1 MISRFRHAFRELVP
15 TTRSVLAKQ
24 DQLASVPIFPQ
35 IFPQISVRQFHHD
48 PSKYIGTTVLCV
60 RKDGEVI
67 VVADGQC
74 TQGSRVVKPNVV
86 KVRRIGTSGE
96 VITGF
101 AGATAD
107 AFTLFDRLE
116 AKLEEHPGQVRR
128 QNKLGAFAFL
138 TYSNLLTRS
147 AVELAKA
154 WRNDKY
160 LRKLDALMVVA
171 DDTVSLTIT
180 GGGDVLEPHDG
191 IIGIGS
197 GGDIALAAARAL
209 IDIPGMTAGQIAH
222 KAMTIAADTCVY
234 TNHNFVVETIPTEKA
249 AEFPV
254 HSGSSV

>member
-1 MISRFRHAFRELVP
+1 MISRFRYASRELVS
-15 TTRSVLAKQ
+15 TTWRVLTKQ
-24 DQLASVPIFPQ
+24 DQLASVPKFPQ
-35 IFPQISVRQFHHD
+35 TFPQISAKQFHHD

-116 AKLEEHPGQVRR
+116 AKLEEHPGQ
-128 QNKLGAFAFL
+128 
-138 TYSNLLTRS
+138 LTRS

-209 IDIPGMTAGQIAH
+209 IDIPGMSAGQIAH
-222 KAMTIAADTCVY
+222 KAMTIAADTCIY

-249 AEFPV
+249 AEFPARKQT
-254 HSGSSV
+254 